1 MTKKELEELKD
12 SYLSV
17 FDEDGN
23 VRACGRALCLRLML
37 SLKKFRPKVNLG
49 NFDTGVMNVDVVKN
63 MYKSIVH

>member
-1 MTKKELEELKD
+1 MAMKDLEELKNAYQD
-12 SYLSV
+12 V

-37 SLKKFRPKVNLG
+37 FLKRFRPKANLG